1 MLAGQVVYADWLKG
15 YGLVIIVD
23 HANGVFSLYADAS
36 KILTSVGAKIEAGET
51 IGENGDTGMTGENTL
66 YFELRQGAE
75 PVDPLVAGFQ
85 NDRSRKEGTHVME
98 QVRSRRWLY
107 LLLMVTVALGIGIV
121 LEKSL
126 ERTGHAAETYE
137 ELRTFSEVLTPSAK
151 HYVDDTKV
159 KDLVQGAIRGM
170 LSTLDPHSAYMTPDM
185 YKEMQVETRGEFG
198 GVGIQIGVKDN
209 RLAVIAPIEG
219 TPAHRAGIKAGD
231 FITKVN
237 DETTKDLTLMDA
249 VQKMRG
255 PKGTKVNLT
264 IQRDGTTDPLA
275 FSLVRDTIKIE
286 SVKFKV
292 IDNTIG
298 YVRLTQFQEATGR
311 DLGRA
316 LKQFKEQKLQGT
328 VLDLRNNPGG
338 LLTAAVDVSEQFV
351 GNGKLIVYTKGREG
365 KKDEWFSKTKE
376 TLEDFPM
383 IILVNEG
390 SASASEIVAGAL
402 QDWGRAVIVGT
413 TSFGKGSVQTILPLG
428 DGSGLRLTTAKYYTP
443 KGRSIQSTG
452 ITPDIVVKLQA
463 QTLWQRRLKRMAKR
477 GSPKP
482 QNLRPV
488 QRTHPLR

>member
-1 MLAGQVVYADWLKG
+1 
-15 YGLVIIVD
+15 
-23 HANGVFSLYADAS
+23 
-36 KILTSVGAKIEAGET
+36 
-51 IGENGDTGMTGENTL
+51 
-66 YFELRQGAE
+66 
-75 PVDPLVAGFQ
+75 
-85 NDRSRKEGTHVME
+85 ME
-98 QVRSRRWLY
+98 QRRSRRWLY
-107 LLLMVTVALGIGIV
+107 LLLMVTVALGIGLI
-121 LEKSL
+121 LEKGL
-126 ERTGHAAETYE
+126 ERTGHASETYE
-137 ELRTFSEVLTPSAK
+137 ELRTFSEVLTQVQK
-151 HYVDDTKV
+151 HYVDETKV

-170 LSTLDPHSAYMTPDM
+170 LSTLDPHSAYMTPEM
-185 YKEMQVETRGEFG
+185 YKEMQVETKGEFG
-198 GVGIQIGVKDN
+198 GVGIQIGVKEN
-209 RLAVIAPIEG
+209 RLAVISPIEG

-237 DETTKDLTLMDA
+237 DEPTKDLTLMDA

-264 IQRDGTTDPLA
+264 IQREGTADPLA

-292 IDNTIG
+292 LDNTIG

-311 DLGRA
+311 DLSRA
-316 LKQFKEQKLQGT
+316 LKQFKEQKVQGT
-328 VLDLRNNPGG
+328 ILDLRNNPGG

-376 TLEDFPM
+376 TLEDSPM

-452 ITPDIVVKLQA
+452 ITPDIVVKLQT
-463 QTLWQRRLKRMAKR
+463 QTVAKAGDKDAKEAEPKTAKAPASGKDSASSKPADEPAHKNGAASLNDAGGDISVEDDVQLQKAVELLKTWKIF
-477 GSPKP
+477 KE
-482 QNLRPV
+482 LRPAA
-488 QRTHPLR
+488 